1 MFVMEQS
8 FLSEEEAMHFI
19 QESTLSDE
27 GRIEIQEKL
36 LDPVIKVLKSP
47 SGLKKYLDLGNEFID
62 LNAEMLAKQFPTTK
76 VIYPRRYVDDV
87 LGLFGFTPL
96 EMKKLIKDILQKH
109 VNASDWNSIVAYPTN
124 IIHVMAL
131 IYSDSITAVDPKND
145 TLTIGRDGNRGRN
158 RLRDSARQQ
167 YGLTSY
173 QMSFA
178 MSFPS
183 PPIPSVM
190 EYTYM
195 HLDRSW
201 NIVKDEN
208 MVTWIGESIETCYAF
223 YRTRIGLGLTP
234 QILADMLNRVR
245 NTFRQNM
252 RTLAQRYY
260 ADVEANN
267 SVAEDTDDTTT
278 VETLEL
284 TKIRVNLLRRIS
296 NGDDLYRRMNP
307 SYKAVCNLKAI
318 KQPEV
323 LYKFAQKVEKQDIGR
338 LIDLILFVFIT
349 KEGNRLVDINTSKY
363 MGRITKFP
371 TAVDRAIPG
380 RPVIIPMQ
388 RKYGEPNDVIV
399 KAYICFVAVYIM
411 QRINDVVDKLLNASS
426 EV

>member
-1 MFVMEQS
+1 MFFMEQS

-19 QESTLSDE
+19 EESALTDE

-36 LDPVIKVLKSP
+36 LDPVIKVLKTP

-87 LGLFGFTPL
+87 LGLFGFTPV
-96 EMKKLIKDILQKH
+96 EMKKLIKEILQKH

-124 IIHVMAL
+124 IIHVMAM
-131 IYSDSITAVDPKND
+131 IYSDSITAVDPND
-145 TLTIGRDGNRGRN
+145 ALLIGKEGYKGRN

-183 PPIPSVM
+183 PPIPSIM

-223 YRTRIGLGLTP
+223 YRTKIGLGLTP

-284 TKIRVNLLRRIS
+284 TKIRTNLLRRIS
-296 NGDDLYRRMNP
+296 NGDDLYRRMN
-307 SYKAVCNLKAI
+307 STYKAIANLKAI

-323 LYKFAQKVEKQDIGR
+323 LYNFAQRVEKKDIGKI
-338 LIDLILFVFIT
+338 IDLILFVFIT
-349 KEGNRLVDINTSKY
+349 KEGNKISDINTSKY
-363 MGRITKFP
+363 IGRITKFP
-371 TAVDRAIPG
+371 TAVDRALPG
-380 RPVIIPMQ
+380 KPVIIPMC
-388 RKYGEPNDVIV
+388 RKYGESNDTII
-399 KAYICFVAVYIM
+399 KAYICFVATYIM
-411 QRINDVVDKLLNASS
+411 QRINDVVDKLLSSS